1 VPAAGVPASV
11 PVPLPLSMKVTPVGR
26 VAPPCAIDGF
36 GNPLVVT
43 PKEPAVP
50 TLNVVAFTL
59 VMDGASLMVNV
70 KVWAGEEPAV
80 LVAVNVM
87 AYVPPVLAPGVP
99 ASVPVPLPLSVNV
112 TPLGSATPPRPID
125 GVGNPVVVTEN
136 VPGLPTVNVV
146 ALALL
151 IVGAWFT
158 VNVKLCGD
166 VDPTVLVAVNVMA

>member
-1 VPAAGVPASV
+1 VPAPGVPASV
-11 PVPLPLSMKVTPVGR
+11 PVPLPLSMNVIPLGR
-26 VAPPCAIDGF
+26 PTPPCAIDGF

-43 PKEPAVP
+43 LNEPAVP
-50 TLNVVAFTL
+50 TVKVALAAL
-59 VMDGASLMVNV
+59 VMAGAWLMVNV

-87 AYVPPVLAPGVP
+87 AYVPPVPAPGVP

-136 VPGLPTVNVV
+136 VPAVPTVNVV
-146 ALALL
+146 ALVLL
-151 IVGAWFT
+151 IVGTWFT
-158 VNVKLCGD
+158 VSVKFCAG
-166 VDPTVLVAVNVMA
+166 VEPTVLVAVNVMA